1 MEYRAQKLA
10 MKIIDELKK
19 QNMAYI
25 EILDSWMDSYH
36 SLSYK
41 EREELPKRIEE
52 IVKQKLPSCK
62 VEFRQDVVN
71 GVRYLM
77 VSKCEHDKL
86 TCFVSEKD
94 LPQGHSHDDFLK
106 TTKIFSELMNSHANI
121 RVVRS

>member
-10 MKIIDELKK
+10 AKVIDELKK
-19 QNMAYI
+19 HNMAYV

-77 VSKCEHDKL
+77 VSKCERDNSL
-86 TCFVSEKD
+86 VGIVS
-94 LPQGHSHDDFLK
+94 
-106 TTKIFSELMNSHANI
+106 TRN
-121 RVVRS
+121 